1 MVLLEFRDYRIW
13 QLKKPF
19 TEEDIEE
26 DFKTYDFNDDGFIV
40 SSELTLVMKVF
51 HAKHY
56 TEKEIDEKIAEADV
70 NSDGK
75 LTYKGRTMKRCLGC
89 G

>member
-13 QLKKPF
+13 QLKQPF

-26 DFKTYDFNDDGFIV
+26 DFKTYDFNGDGFIV
-40 SSELTLVMKVF
+40 SSELALVMKVF
-51 HAKHY
+51 HANHY
-56 TEKEIDEKIAEADV
+56 TEKEIDEKIAEADL

-75 LTYKGRTMKRCLGC
+75 LTYKGRIMKRGLG
-89 G
+89 